1 MEIVSSG
8 SPQSESQD
16 PGDIVVEYM
25 VRLFYE
31 SQGGSLTRLNAWCIC
46 FIGRKVAARRG
57 GDVPRQYWE

>member
-31 SQGGSLTRLNAWCIC
+31 SQGGSLTRLNAWHIC
-46 FIGRKVAARRG
+46 FMGRKVAAQRG
-57 GDVPRQYWE
+57 VDIPRQH